1 MESNFAIPQ
10 PLDVDFD
17 EFFDLTCDGLTDE
30 ELLSAD
36 HVVEGTINASSS
48 RQTDLD
54 IESLHHTSIPVEFTT
69 PGTFPETMVHS
80 LSLFF

>member
-1 MESNFAIPQ
+1 MDSNFAIPQ

-17 EFFDLTCDGLTDE
+17 GFFDLTCDGLTDE

-36 HVVEGTINASSS
+36 HVVDGTMNASSS
-48 RQTDLD
+48 RQTDLG
-54 IESLHHTSIPVEFTT
+54 IESFLHDSIPIEFTT
-69 PGTFPETMVHS
+69 SGTFPHTMVHS